1 MAFPTAFSLEE
12 GFILCLIGFQIYPA
26 QIAAAFLQNLL
37 QSLIGQFF
45 LTQDV
50 HHECHVD
57 AADQT
62 RVRLLEIWIH
72 CLIDAASI
80 QIAAKQDLI
89 LSRNGF
95 VEIIQMLLHGIVV
108 YIGIKNRQILLRS
121 QKDLA
126 GTPDAAGKAAMRGQK
141 NL

>member
-1 MAFPTAFSLEE
+1 MSLATLTARKATMKRHNMNIRRGFSYCFSLEE

-72 CLIDAASI
+72 
-80 QIAAKQDLI
+80 
-89 LSRNGF
+89 
-95 VEIIQMLLHGIVV
+95 
-108 YIGIKNRQILLRS
+108 
-121 QKDLA
+121 
-126 GTPDAAGKAAMRGQK
+126 
-141 NL
+141 